1 MTISINFLK
10 VYKFFKREKS
20 YYIISMERRK
30 TKEEFTKAY
39 TDVNLVLLVLLQ
51 TLYYYT
57 FLVF

>member
-30 TKEEFTKAY
+30 TKVELTKAY
-39 TDVNLVLLVLLQ
+39 TDVNLILLVLLQ